1 MLIHIKFESQVRRLA
16 GCAGT
21 SVDVLASDSLEQI
34 VCKVA
39 KAGTESLRSA
49 LLDEQES
56 LRSSILIFFDCELV
70 SKEQKLVLQDGS
82 ELTLT
87 TLISGG

>member
-1 MLIHIKFESQVRRLA
+1 MLIHIQFESQVRRLA
-16 GCAGT
+16 GCERT
-21 SVDVLASDSLEQI
+21 SVDVRASDSLEQI
-34 VCKVA
+34 VRQVA
-39 KAGTESLRSA
+39 LAGTESLRSA

-56 LRSSILIFFDCELV
+56 VRSSILIFFDKELV
-70 SKEQKLVLQDGS
+70 SKEQRLILHEGS